1 MSFRNRMA
9 VWLLVMPAWAGGP
22 VTLGLSIGEESDNL
36 PVAVLS
42 AMKAETG
49 RILKPAGVQI
59 RWSDTVDLSREAPN
73 RLVLV
78 RLVGVSSAGVALR
91 GAEGVLA
98 VTHMSDGR
106 ILPFVDMDVQ
116 RVARVIERFGVVG
129 RAQEYGRALGRVLA
143 HELYHVLS
151 GSVEHDSEG
160 VAKSALNGVELVRSE
175 LSLSEGAC
183 RRIREALG
191 LMGTP

>member
-1 MSFRNRMA
+1 MA
-9 VWLLVMPAWAGGP
+9 TCLLALPAWAGEP
-22 VTLGLSIGEESDNL
+22 VSLGLSISEEFNSL
-36 PVAVLS
+36 PAAVLS

-49 RILKPAGVQI
+49 RILKPAGVRI
-59 RWSDTVDLSREAPN
+59 WWSDTVDLSREAPN

-98 VTHMSDGR
+98 VTHMSEGR

-116 RVARVIERFGVVG
+116 RVAKAIERFGGIG
-129 RAQEYGRALGRVLA
+129 RAREYGRALGRVLA

-160 VAKSALNGVELVRSE
+160 VAKGALNGLELVRSE
-175 LSLSEGAC
+175 LQLSVQAC

-191 LMGTP
+191 LTGAP

>member
-9 VWLLVMPAWAGGP
+9 VWLLAMPAWAGGP
-22 VTLGLSIGEESDNL
+22 VTLGLSIGAESDNL

-91 GAEGVLA
+91 GGEGVLA
-98 VTHMSDGR
+98 VTHMSEGR

-116 RVARVIERFGVVG
+116 RVARVIERFGGVG
-129 RAQEYGRALGRVLA
+129 RAREYGRALGRVLA

>member
-1 MSFRNRMA
+1 
-9 VWLLVMPAWAGGP
+9 
-22 VTLGLSIGEESDNL
+22 
-36 PVAVLS
+36 
-42 AMKAETG
+42 MKAETG
-49 RILKPAGVQI
+49 RILKPAGVRI
-59 RWSDTVDLSREAPN
+59 WWSDTVDLSREAPN

-98 VTHMSDGR
+98 VTHMSEGR
-106 ILPFVDMDVQ
+106 ILPFVDRDVQ
-116 RVARVIERFGVVG
+116 RVAKAIERFGGIG
-129 RAQEYGRALGRVLA
+129 RAREYGRALGRVLA

-160 VAKSALNGVELVRSE
+160 VAKGALNGLELVRSE
-175 LSLSEGAC
+175 LQLSVQAC

-191 LMGTP
+191 LTGAP